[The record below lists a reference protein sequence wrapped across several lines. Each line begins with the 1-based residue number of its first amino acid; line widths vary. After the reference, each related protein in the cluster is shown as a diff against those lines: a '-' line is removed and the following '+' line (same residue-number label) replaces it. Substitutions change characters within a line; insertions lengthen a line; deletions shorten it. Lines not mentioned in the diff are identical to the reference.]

1 MSHPVGWFVEV
12 QRIRAS
18 APEEDQYGEPI
29 PGSGSESV
37 TPLPDALFAP
47 GGSSEPVAAGESAV
61 VTQPTVYWPKT
72 YPDILP
78 TDQLRIGEAV
88 YRSVNRPWPKGLV
101 VALKELSPSGE
112 SDVRFQRGGQKA
124 PEIRSSSQTLPA
136 RWPTGL
142 ARAS

>member
-1 MSHPVGWFVEV
+1 MSHPVGWFADV
-12 QRIRAS
+12 QRIRPS

-61 VTQPTVYWPKT
+61 VVAPTAYWPSA

-78 TDQLRIGEAV
+78 TDQLRIGETV
-88 YRSVNRPWPKGLV
+88 YEVEGEPSRWPKGLV
-101 VALKELSPSGE
+101 VTLRAVKPKW
-112 SDVRFQRGGQKA
+112 QK
-124 PEIRSSSQTLPA
+124 
-136 RWPTGL
+136 
-142 ARAS
+142 